1 MLTTGPAF
9 IASTIKMKNHN
20 TNTHGLNPEMNVT
33 SRFPRLQLLN
43 LRVNTPTA
51 GLDTLVLF
59 CCLGRMAFPAHLGLW
74 WPYIASTRSLN
85 SGDAIITA
93 IESTGETAWNIDLG
107 DTEFVP
113 CNGSNVRIPRTW
125 RVSKVDNYR
134 LSVGYRRLRK
144 FG

>member
-1 MLTTGPAF
+1 
-9 IASTIKMKNHN
+9 MK
-20 TNTHGLNPEMNVT
+20 VT

-51 GLDTLVLF
+51 GLDTLDLF
-59 CCLGRMAFPAHLGLW
+59 CRLGRTAFPALLRLW
-74 WPYIASTRSLN
+74 WPYIDLTRSDN
-85 SGDAIITA
+85 SGNATINA

-113 CNGSNVRIPRTW
+113 CNGSNVRIMMTW
-125 RVSKVDNYR
+125 GDSKVDAYR